1 MSWRNGAKA
10 EGRNATAPRAGIFA
24 PLRLCAFAP
33 RLCAFAALLAAC
45 SAQSDPDTL
54 RFWAFGR
61 EGEVVQELVR
71 DFVREHPGPDIRV
84 QQMPWSAA
92 HEKLLTAIVGRAT
105 PDLAQMGNT
114 WIPEMVT
121 LGALAPVGARLPDS
135 SYFAGIVA
143 TNVVADTLFGVPWY
157 VDTRVLF
164 YRKDILASAGYAAM
178 PDTWDG
184 WREAMLAMKRVMAP
198 GAFPIFL
205 PINEWPPMVIL
216 GLQQGATLVTEDGFG
231 GFRQPGYARAFEFLL
246 SLYRDGLAAP
256 VSNTEMANLYQE
268 FARGSFA
275 MYITGPWNL
284 GEFRRRLPDDLANAW
299 ATAPLPGPTGAESG
313 VSLAG
318 GSSLV
323 VFRASRH
330 RARALELIEYLSR
343 PEQQARFYRLTGDLP
358 ARREAWSDP
367 VLAGDREA
375 DAFRQQLE
383 RAVPTPMVPEWEE
396 VTTKVMDHTEAAVRG
411 GKSAAAA
418 LAAMDADVDRLLER
432 RRYLRTRRTGGM
444 P

>member
-1 MSWRNGAKA
+1 VRRGNVARWQSGNLSVASL
-10 EGRNATAPRAGIFA
+10 
-24 PLRLCAFAP
+24 PLCLI
-33 RLCAFAALLAAC
+33 AALLATCAPRDDD
-45 SAQSDPDTL
+45 SAL

-71 DFVREHPGPDIRV
+71 DFVREHPGARIRV

-105 PDLAQMGNT
+105 PDMAQMGNT

-121 LGALAPVGARLPDS
+121 LGALAPVGSRLPDS
-135 SYFAGIVA
+135 SYFPGIVA
-143 TNVVADTLFGVPWY
+143 TNVVDDTLFGVPWY

-164 YRKDILASAGYAAM
+164 YRKDILARAGYAAM
-178 PDTWDG
+178 PETWDG
-184 WREAMLAMKRVMAP
+184 WRTAMLAMKRTMDP
-198 GAFPIFL
+198 GGYPIFL
-205 PINEWPPMVIL
+205 PINEWPPMAIL
-216 GLQQGATLVTEDGFG
+216 GLQQGSPLVTALGFG
-231 GFRQPGYARAFEFLL
+231 AFREPPYTRAFDFLL

-256 VSNTEMANLYQE
+256 VSNTEIANLYQE

-284 GEFRRRLPDDLANAW
+284 GEFRRRLPPDLADAW
-299 ATAPLPGPTGAESG
+299 GTAPLPGPRGAASG

-330 RARALELIEYLSR
+330 RALALELIAFLSR
-343 PEQQARFYRLTGDLP
+343 PEQQAKFYRLTGDLP
-358 ARREAWSDP
+358 ARREAWSDSA
-367 VLAGDREA
+367 LAGDREA
-375 DAFRQQLE
+375 DAFRIQLE
-383 RAVPTPMVPEWEE
+383 RAVPTPMIPEWEE

-411 GKSAAAA
+411 GKSPSVA
-418 LAAMDADVDRLLER
+418 LAELDADVDRLLER
-432 RRYLRTRRTGGM
+432 RRFLRSRRAVGM

>member
-1 MSWRNGAKA
+1 MTRGKVARWQSGNKPVASL
-10 EGRNATAPRAGIFA
+10 
-24 PLRLCAFAP
+24 PLC
-33 RLCAFAALLAAC
+33 LLAAFLAAC
-45 SAQSDPDTL
+45 ASRDDDSL

-71 DFVREHPGPDIRV
+71 DFVREYPGQAIRV

-121 LGALAPVGARLPDS
+121 LGALAPVGSRLSDS
-135 SYFAGIVA
+135 SYFPGIVA

-164 YRKDILASAGYAAM
+164 YRRDILARAGYEAM
-178 PDTWDG
+178 PDTWEG
-184 WREAMLAMKRVMAP
+184 WRAAMLAMKRVMAP

-216 GLQQGATLVTEDGFG
+216 GLQAGATLVTEDGFG
-231 GFRQPGYARAFEFLL
+231 GFRQPAYARAFEFLL

-268 FARGSFA
+268 FSRGTFA

-284 GEFRRRLPDDLANAW
+284 GEFRRRLPPQLAEAW
-299 ATAPLPGPTGAESG
+299 ATAPLPGPTGAASG

-330 RARALELIEYLSR
+330 RARALQLIEYLSR
-343 PEQQARFYRLTGDLP
+343 PAQQAKFYRLTGDLP
-358 ARREAWSDP
+358 ARREAWTDSA
-367 VLAGDREA
+367 LAGDRQAE
-375 DAFRQQLE
+375 AFRIQLE

-411 GKSAAAA
+411 GKSAAEA

-432 RRYLRTRRTGGM
+432 RRYLRARRTAGM

>member
-1 MSWRNGAKA
+1 MRGRNGATA
-10 EGRNATAPRAGIFA
+10 LGRKVKTLTAAFLA
-24 PLRLCAFAP
+24 PLRLCAFAT
-33 RLCAFAALLAAC
+33 LLAAC
-45 SAQSDPDTL
+45 SRADDSATL

-71 DFVREHPGPDIRV
+71 DFMRENPGSRIRV

-121 LGALAPVGARLPDS
+121 LGALAPVGSRLSDS
-135 SYFAGIVA
+135 SYFPGIVA
-143 TNVVADTLFGVPWY
+143 TNVVDDTLFGVPWY

-164 YRKDILASAGYAAM
+164 YRKDILARAGYGAL
-178 PDTWDG
+178 PESWDG
-184 WREAMLAMKRVMAP
+184 WREAMRAMKQSMSP
-198 GAFPIFL
+198 GAYPIFL
-205 PINEWPPMVIL
+205 PINEWPPMAIL
-216 GLQQGATLVTEDGFG
+216 GLQAGSPLVTEEGFG
-231 GFRQPGYARAFEFLL
+231 AFRQPAYARAFDFLL

-256 VSNTEMANLYQE
+256 VSNTEIANLYQE

-284 GEFRRRLPDDLANAW
+284 GEFRRRLPPGLAGAW
-299 ATAPLPGPTGAESG
+299 GTAPLPGPTGAGSG

-323 VFRASRH
+323 IFRASRH
-330 RARALELIEYLSR
+330 QALALQLIAFLSR
-343 PEQQARFYRLTGDLP
+343 PEQQAKFYRLTGDLP
-358 ARREAWSDP
+358 ARREAWDDP
-367 VLAGDREA
+367 ALAGDREA
-375 DAFRQQLE
+375 VAFRIQLE
-383 RAVPTPMVPEWEE
+383 RAVPTPMIPEWEE

-411 GKSAAAA
+411 GASPSVA
-418 LAAMDADVDRLLER
+418 LAELDADVDRLLER
-432 RRYLRTRRTGGM
+432 RRYLRSRRAVGM

>member
-1 MSWRNGAKA
+1 VNHLASLRRCVVASLLLGACA
-10 EGRNATAPRAGIFA
+10 RAND
-24 PLRLCAFAP
+24 
-33 RLCAFAALLAAC
+33 
-45 SAQSDPDTL
+45 SSTL

-71 DFVREHPGPDIRV
+71 DFVREHPGARIRV

-105 PDLAQMGNT
+105 PDIAQMGNT

-121 LGALAPVGARLPDS
+121 LGVLAPVGSRLPDS
-135 SYFAGIVA
+135 SYFPGIVA
-143 TNVVADTLFGVPWY
+143 TNVVDDTLFGVPWY

-164 YRKDILASAGYAAM
+164 YRKDLLARAGYAGM
-178 PDTWDG
+178 PETWDA
-184 WREAMLAMKRVMAP
+184 WREAMLAMKRTMDP
-198 GAFPIFL
+198 GGYPIFL
-205 PINEWPPMVIL
+205 PINEWPPMAIL
-216 GLQQGATLVTEDGFG
+216 GLQQGSPLVTEEGFG
-231 GFRQPGYARAFEFLL
+231 AFRQPAYTRAFDFLL

-256 VSNTEMANLYQE
+256 VSNTEIANLYQE

-284 GEFRRRLPDDLANAW
+284 GEFRRRLPPALRDAW
-299 ATAPLPGPTGAESG
+299 ATAPLPGPEGARSG

-330 RARALELIEYLSR
+330 QELALQLIEYLSR
-343 PEQQARFYRLTGDLP
+343 PEQQAKFYRLTGDLP
-358 ARREAWSDP
+358 ARREAWADSA
-367 VLAGDREA
+367 LAGDREA
-375 DAFRQQLE
+375 EAFRIQLE
-383 RAVPTPMVPEWEE
+383 RAVPTPMIPEWEE

-411 GKSAAAA
+411 GKSPSVA
-418 LAAMDADVDRLLER
+418 LAELDADVDRLLER
-432 RRYLRTRRTGGM
+432 RRYLRARRAAGT

>member
-1 MSWRNGAKA
+1 MRGRNGATTQGRKA
-10 EGRNATAPRAGIFA
+10 KTPKAGSFA
-24 PLRLCAFAP
+24 PLRLCA
-33 RLCAFAALLAAC
+33 LATFLGAC
-45 SAQSDPDTL
+45 SPADDSSTL

-71 DFVREHPGPDIRV
+71 DFVRDHPGARIRV

-105 PDLAQMGNT
+105 PDIAQMGNT

-121 LGALAPVGARLPDS
+121 LGVLAPVGSRLPDS
-135 SYFAGIVA
+135 SYFPGIVA
-143 TNVVADTLFGVPWY
+143 TNVVDDTLFGVPWY

-164 YRKDILASAGYAAM
+164 YRKDLLARAGYARM
-178 PDTWDG
+178 PETWDA
-184 WREAMLAMKRVMAP
+184 WRDAMFAMKATMAP
-198 GAFPIFL
+198 GAYPIFL
-205 PINEWPPMVIL
+205 PINEWPPMAIL
-216 GLQQGATLVTEDGFG
+216 GLQRGSPLVTEEGFG
-231 GFRQPGYARAFEFLL
+231 AFRQRAFARAFDFLL

-256 VSNTEMANLYQE
+256 VSNTEIANLYQE
-268 FARGSFA
+268 FARGSFG

-284 GEFRRRLPDDLANAW
+284 GEFRRRLPPALRDAW
-299 ATAPLPGPTGAESG
+299 ATAPLPGPEGARSG

-330 RARALELIEYLSR
+330 QALALQLIEYLSR
-343 PEQQARFYRLTGDLP
+343 PEQQAKFYRLTGDLP
-358 ARREAWSDP
+358 ARREAWADSA
-367 VLAGDREA
+367 LAGDREA
-375 DAFRQQLE
+375 EAFRIQLE
-383 RAVPTPMVPEWEE
+383 RAVPTPMIPEWEE

-411 GKSAAAA
+411 GKSPSVA
-418 LAAMDADVDRLLER
+418 LAELDADVDRLLER
-432 RRYLRTRRTGGM
+432 RRYLRARRAAGT

>member
-1 MSWRNGAKA
+1 MSR
-10 EGRNATAPRAGIFA
+10 GRLVALAV
-24 PLRLCAFAP
+24 
-33 RLCAFAALLAAC
+33 LLAGC
-45 SAQSDPDTL
+45 GRGGDEDSL

-61 EGEVVQELVR
+61 EGEVVQQLVA
-71 DFVREHPGPDIRV
+71 DFLRERPGARIRV

-105 PDLAQMGNT
+105 PDMAQMGNT

-121 LGALAPVGARLPDS
+121 LGALAPVGADLPAA
-135 SYFAGIVA
+135 SYFPGIVA
-143 TNVVADTLFGVPWY
+143 TNVVNDTLFGVPWY

-164 YRKDILASAGYAAM
+164 YRKDLLARAGYAAM
-178 PDTWDG
+178 PETWAG
-184 WREAMLAMKRVMAP
+184 WREAMLAMKRVMPP
-198 GAFPIFL
+198 GAYPLFL
-205 PINEWPPMVIL
+205 PINEWPPMAIF
-216 GLQQGATLVTEDGFG
+216 GLQQGSPLVTAEGFG
-231 GFRQPGYARAFEFLL
+231 GFRQPAYARAFDFLL

-256 VSNTEMANLYQE
+256 VSNTEIANLYQE
-268 FARGSFA
+268 FARGSFG

-284 GEFRRRLPDDLANAW
+284 GEFRRRLPPELSGAW
-299 ATAPLPGPTGAESG
+299 ATAPLPGPDGAASG

-330 RARALELIEYLSR
+330 RARALQLIEYLSR
-343 PEQQARFYRLTGDLP
+343 PAQQAKFYRLTGDLP
-358 ARREAWSDP
+358 ARREAWTDSA
-367 VLAGDREA
+367 LAGDRQAE
-375 DAFRQQLE
+375 AFRIQLE

-411 GKSAAAA
+411 GKSAAEA

-432 RRYLRTRRTGGM
+432 RRYLRARRTAGM

>member
-1 MSWRNGAKA
+1 MKRGGLVALA
-10 EGRNATAPRAGIFA
+10 V
-24 PLRLCAFAP
+24 
-33 RLCAFAALLAAC
+33 LLAGC
-45 SAQSDPDTL
+45 GSGGDEETL

-61 EGEVVQELVR
+61 EGEVVQQLVA
-71 DFVREHPGPDIRV
+71 DFLRERPGARIRV

-105 PDLAQMGNT
+105 PDMAQMGNT

-121 LGALAPVGARLPDS
+121 LGALAPVGAALPAA
-135 SYFAGIVA
+135 SYFPGIVA
-143 TNVVADTLFGVPWY
+143 TNVVNDTLFGVPWY

-164 YRKDILASAGYAAM
+164 YRKDLLARAGYAAM
-178 PDTWDG
+178 PETWAG

-198 GAFPIFL
+198 GAYPLFL
-205 PINEWPPMVIL
+205 PINEWPPMAIF
-216 GLQQGATLVTEDGFG
+216 GLQQGSPLVTAEGFG
-231 GFRQPGYARAFEFLL
+231 GFRQPAYARAFDFLL

-268 FARGSFA
+268 VARGSFG

-284 GEFRRRLPDDLANAW
+284 GEFRRRLPPELAGAW
-299 ATAPLPGPTGAESG
+299 ATAPLPGPDGAPSG

-330 RARALELIEYLSR
+330 RALALELIAFLSR
-343 PEQQARFYRLTGDLP
+343 PEQQLRFYALTGDLP
-358 ARREAWSDP
+358 ARREAWTDSA
-367 VLAGDREA
+367 LAADREA
-375 DAFRQQLE
+375 EAFRIQLE

-396 VTTKVMDHTEAAVRG
+396 VTTKVMDHTEAAIRG
-411 GKSAAAA
+411 GVPAAAA
-418 LAAMDADVDRLLER
+418 LAGMDADVDRLLER
-432 RRYLRTRRTGGM
+432 RRYLRSRRPSGM

>member
-1 MSWRNGAKA
+1 MRGGKEARWRSGNKYIASL
-10 EGRNATAPRAGIFA
+10 
-24 PLRLCAFAP
+24 PLCL
-33 RLCAFAALLAAC
+33 LAALLAAC

-143 TNVVADTLFGVPWY
+143 TNLVADTLFGVPWY

-164 YRKDILASAGYAAM
+164 YRKDILARAGYDAM